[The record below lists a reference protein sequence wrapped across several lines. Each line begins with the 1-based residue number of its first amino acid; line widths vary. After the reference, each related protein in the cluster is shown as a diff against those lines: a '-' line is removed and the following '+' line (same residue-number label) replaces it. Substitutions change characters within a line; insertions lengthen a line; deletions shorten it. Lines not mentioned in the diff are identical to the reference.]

1 MSSRRSFFVERR
13 KRRNLTQR
21 QVADAVGVD
30 PRTVQRW
37 EAGETLPELTLPQV
51 AAFCHLF
58 ECSVDDLV
66 QDFYPEAGL
75 AGSQVKGTA

>member
-1 MSSRRSFFVERR
+1 MGSRKVVFVERR
-13 KRRNLTQR
+13 KRKKLTQR

-37 EAGETLPELTLPQV
+37 ESGETLPELTLPQV
-51 AAFCHLF
+51 SAFCHLF

-66 QDFYPEAGL
+66 RDFYPET
-75 AGSQVKGTA
+75 VKANGEKA